1 MPPTQNSIYRAKK
14 AQKCVFLTA
23 GLKKII
29 EPKNKK
35 TPNNVRFLFY
45 MHFNV
50 ANSTAYA
57 KFGKNPKND
66 QNWTPRA
73 TGLSLYDK
81 YTTNRCVFRSATFF
95 ICIMLI
101 KKVPP
106 THNFHF

>member
-1 MPPTQNSIYRAKK
+1 ML
-14 AQKCVFLTA
+14 V
-23 GLKKII
+23 
-29 EPKNKK
+29 
-35 TPNNVRFLFY
+35 FY
-45 MHFNV
+45 MHII
-50 ANSTAYA
+50 AENSTAYA
-57 KFGKNPKND
+57 KFGKNPKKD